1 VRNPRD
7 EGRKIMSEQMKP
19 LSMVIVSGQ
28 CIGVG
33 FKKECGIMTVYDVI
47 ANTLMDGDKN
57 DKRSRKNAQAII
69 KAWNRRSTGGQN
81 G

>member
-1 VRNPRD
+1 
-7 EGRKIMSEQMKP
+7 MSKNLVELKP

-33 FKKECGIMTVYDVI
+33 FERNVGIMTAYDVI

-57 DKRSRKNAQAII
+57 DKRSRKNAKAII
-69 KAWNRRSTGGQN
+69 DAWNRRKHE
-81 G
+81 

>member
-1 VRNPRD
+1 M
-7 EGRKIMSEQMKP
+7 GSELKP

-33 FKKECGIMTVYDVI
+33 YERQVGIMTVYEVI

-57 DKRSRKNAQAII
+57 DKRSRKNAKLII
-69 KAWNRRSTGGQN
+69 DAWNRRTPDAK
-81 G
+81 

>member
-1 VRNPRD
+1 
-7 EGRKIMSEQMKP
+7 MSNLVELKP

-33 FKKECGIMTVYDVI
+33 FERKVGIMTVYDVI

-57 DKRSRKNAQAII
+57 DKRSRKNAKAII
-69 KAWNRRSTGGQN
+69 DAWNRRTP
-81 G
+81 

>member
-1 VRNPRD
+1 
-7 EGRKIMSEQMKP
+7 MSDGIKP

-33 FKKECGIMTVYDVI
+33 YEKQSGIMTVYEVI

-57 DKRSRKNAQAII
+57 DKRSRKNAKAII
-69 KAWNRRSTGGQN
+69 YAWNRRTT
-81 G
+81 

>member
-1 VRNPRD
+1 
-7 EGRKIMSEQMKP
+7 MSEHKE

-33 FKKECGIMTVYDVI
+33 FEKKAGIMTVYEVI

-57 DKRSRKNAQAII
+57 DKRSLKNAKMLIDAFNIRQSGKQEA
-69 KAWNRRSTGGQN
+69 
-81 G
+81 